1 MPPRGVST
9 PKSRAA
15 ARRNGIKGGPHG
27 KKGGRP
33 RGAFPAEL
41 LQEIGPPPVG
51 KPLKLARWWTALLA
65 QGAWL
70 QAQGQQGI
78 KTLMPALISA
88 AKAAGTVLPHDI
100 MFAAA
105 QIVKDDQEGLE
116 QAGRGPEVVTRE
128 ETDGPRSAGT
138 GRRDPR

>member
-15 ARRNGIKGGPHG
+15 ARANGKKGAAHG

-33 RGAFPAEL
+33 RGSFPAEL
-41 LQEIGPPPVG
+41 LDSIGPPPVG
-51 KPLKLARWWTALLA
+51 KPLKLARWWTSLLA

-70 QAQGQQGI
+70 QAKGEKGI
-78 KTLMPALISA
+78 KTLMPALIAA
-88 AKAAGTVLPHDI
+88 AKAAGMVLPHDI

-105 QIVKDDQEGLE
+105 TIVKNDQEDLE
-116 QAGRGPEVVTRE
+116 EAGGGPEIVKRT
-128 ETDGPRSAGT
+128 
-138 GRRDPR
+138 